1 MDNQN
6 SNNKYHIH
14 NVMNKDNQIIE
25 SSFKYKKVYIYI
37 SSSINKI
44 SNIVSDDISHKLKL
58 KLTCIGSMCGY
69 CGPESM
75 VTNETYRKYKQHL
88 RDQA

>member
-6 SNNKYHIH
+6 SKYHIH

-37 SSSINKI
+37 TRPISKI
-44 SNIVSDDISHKLKL
+44 PDIVSDDILHKFKL

>member
-6 SNNKYHIH
+6 NNNSRYHIH

-37 SSSINKI
+37 SRPISKI
-44 SNIVSDDISHKLKL
+44 PDIVSNDISHKLKI
-58 KLTCIGSMCGY
+58 TCIGYMCGY
-69 CGPESM
+69 CGPASM
-75 VTNETYRKYKQHL
+75 VTNETYLKYKKHL
-88 RDQA
+88 SDQA